1 VYQNILLEP
10 DRGLEQI
17 LREHTRRGW
26 FAARPKMSEGIG
38 YLVVSLEDMM
48 KLETVEFFLSPPYLL
63 PVCRHVGVTT
73 LRLSHYLIHDELIV
87 SVDVKP
93 LNLKFSGDA
102 QAVDQGLVLYHIVG
116 SAEV

>member
-26 FAARPKMSEGIG
+26 FAAQPKMSEGIG

-48 KLETVEFFLSPPYLL
+48 KLETIEFFLSPPYS
-63 PVCRHVGVTT
+63 CRYVA
-73 LRLSHYLIHDELIV
+73 IWELQHFDSPIT
-87 SVDVKP
+87 
-93 LNLKFSGDA
+93 
-102 QAVDQGLVLYHIVG
+102 
-116 SAEV
+116 